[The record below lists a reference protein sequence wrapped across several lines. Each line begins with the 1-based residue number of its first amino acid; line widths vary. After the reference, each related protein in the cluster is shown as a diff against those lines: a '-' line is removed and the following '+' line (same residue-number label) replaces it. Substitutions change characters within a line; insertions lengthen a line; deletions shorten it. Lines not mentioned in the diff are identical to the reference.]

1 MAEYPAFGSA
11 RCSLTARQGR
21 SMAPAAAW
29 TATARLRLHRQA
41 DQAAVGEFQITI
53 INLYLTGS
61 AAAAFDDEFGADRKT
76 AG

>member
-1 MAEYPAFGSA
+1 
-11 RCSLTARQGR
+11 
-21 SMAPAAAW
+21 MAPAAAW